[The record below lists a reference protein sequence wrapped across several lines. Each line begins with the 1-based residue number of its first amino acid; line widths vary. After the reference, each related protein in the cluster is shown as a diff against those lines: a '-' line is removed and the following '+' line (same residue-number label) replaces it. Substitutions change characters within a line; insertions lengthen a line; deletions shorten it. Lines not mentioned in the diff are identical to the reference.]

1 VPLKQVVYQTQN
13 KVLCQA
19 TLTILSVINTR
30 KATDNYEQYELLAQ
44 KNKIR
49 HDKNY

>member
-1 VPLKQVVYQTQN
+1 
-13 KVLCQA
+13 VLCQA

-30 KATDNYEQYELLAQ
+30 KATNNYEQSELLAQ

>member
-1 VPLKQVVYQTQN
+1 
-13 KVLCQA
+13 VLCQA

-30 KATDNYEQYELLAQ
+30 KATDNYQQSKLLAQ

-49 HDKNY
+49 HYK